1 MSVPP
6 RLPQTPA
13 VLLAGGYRDPMS
25 EEQPERPTVLVVDD
39 EEDLRDIMRRMLERR
54 GFDTLVAGDSESAIA
69 ACRDHEGV
77 IDVLIT
83 DLGLPGASGGELSRA
98 ATELRPSMSVVYISG
113 LPKDIAVS
121 KGLIGD
127 DALLV
132 KKPFTSEL
140 LIEALRVVIA
150 EKAAS

>member
-1 MSVPP
+1 
-6 RLPQTPA
+6 
-13 VLLAGGYRDPMS
+13 MS
-25 EEQPERPTVLVVDD
+25 EVSPERPTVLVVDD

-54 GFDTLVAGDSESAIA
+54 GFDTLVAGDSESAIET
-69 ACRDHEGV
+69 CRDHDGE
-77 IDVLIT
+77 IDVLVT

-98 ATELRPSMSVVYISG
+98 ATALRPGMGVVYISG
-113 LPKDIAVS
+113 LPKDIAVT

-132 KKPFTSEL
+132 KKPFTSDL

-150 EKAAS
+150 QRAASTP

>member
-1 MSVPP
+1 M
-6 RLPQTPA
+6 PQESS
-13 VLLAGGYRDPMS
+13 D
-25 EEQPERPTVLVVDD
+25 RPTVLVVDD

-54 GFDTLVAGDSESAIA
+54 GFDTLVAGDSEQAMET
-69 ACRDHEGV
+69 CRDHQGE
-77 IDVLIT
+77 IDVLVT
-83 DLGLPGASGGELSRA
+83 DLTLPGGSGGDLSRTA
-98 ATELRPSMSVVYISG
+98 CALRPDMGVVYVSG
-113 LPKDIAVS
+113 MPKDIAVT

-150 EKAAS
+150 QRAAPPV

>member
-1 MSVPP
+1 MSDV
-6 RLPQTPA
+6 A
-13 VLLAGGYRDPMS
+13 A
-25 EEQPERPTVLVVDD
+25 ERPTVLVVDD

-54 GFDTLVAGDSESAIA
+54 GFDTLVAGDLDSAIA
-69 ACRDHEGV
+69 VCRDHQGE
-77 IDVLIT
+77 IDVLVT

-98 ATELRPSMSVVYISG
+98 ATALRPGMRVVYISG
-113 LPKDIAVS
+113 LPKDIAVT

-150 EKAAS
+150 AKAPS

>member
-1 MSVPP
+1 
-6 RLPQTPA
+6 
-13 VLLAGGYRDPMS
+13 MS
-25 EEQPERPTVLVVDD
+25 EETPERPTVLVVDD

-77 IDVLIT
+77 IDVLVT
-83 DLGLPGASGGELSRA
+83 DLGLPGASGGELSRV
-98 ATELRPSMSVVYISG
+98 ATELRPSMKVVYISG

-140 LIEALRVVIA
+140 LVEALRVVIA
-150 EKAAS
+150 EKATS